1 MNRIIK
7 IYYKLMPYLAFLWIL
22 VCVAN
27 GIHSIGDI
35 WHLIKPILLGY
46 IGPFAVCWIYE
57 ELKECSE
64 FCCNLERKIG
74 EWVKK

>member
-1 MNRIIK
+1 LEGLKGGGRMMNRIIK
-7 IYYKLMPYLAFLWIL
+7 VYFKLMPYLAFLWIL

-27 GIHSIGDI
+27 GIHSMGDI

-46 IGPFAVCWIYE
+46 
-57 ELKECSE
+57 
-64 FCCNLERKIG
+64 LERKIE